1 MPPTRFAQHLLTW
14 FTHHGRHDLPWQ
26 QNPTAYS
33 IWVSEIMLQQT
44 QVSTVIPYYQAF
56 MQRFPDL
63 ATLAMAP
70 LAAVLHQW
78 AGLGYYARARHLH
91 QTAQRLQQNHNGQ
104 FPPTLEAVMAL
115 PGIGR
120 STAGA
125 ILALAYHQ
133 PHPIL
138 DGNVKR
144 VLSRFHAI
152 AGWPGQAAVAQQL
165 WQLATAHTPTHDDVA
180 AYTQA
185 IMDLGATVC
194 TRQQPACWRCPVQA
208 DCQAWQTQTI
218 DRYPQAK
225 PKALRPVKALQLLM
239 VFDETGRLYLELRP
253 TPGIWAGLWSLPE
266 CPAQEDPLAWCQQRW
281 QVTPTDLHCWP
292 LIKHNLTH
300 FQLQLTPILVKIGGT
315 LSEPSPQQ
323 NSQQHWFSAQDIVQQ
338 QLALAKPIQDL
349 VTRVFS

>member
-1 MPPTRFAQHLLTW
+1 MSPTHFAQRLLTW
-14 FTHHGRHDLPWQ
+14 FEQHGRHDLPWQ

-33 IWVSEIMLQQT
+33 IWISEIMLQQT

-56 MQRFPDL
+56 MQRFPEL
-63 ATLAMAP
+63 ATLAIAP

-91 QTAQRLQQNHNGQ
+91 QTAQILQQYHSGQ
-104 FPPTLEAVMAL
+104 FPPTLAAVMAL

-133 PHPIL
+133 SQPIL

-152 AGWPGQAAVAQQL
+152 AGWPGQPAIAQQL
-165 WQLATAHTPTHDDVA
+165 WQLATAHTPIQEVA

-194 TRQQPACWRCPVQA
+194 TRQQPACLQCPVQT
-208 DCQAWQTQTI
+208 DCQAWQTQTVGL
-218 DRYPQAK
+218 YPQAQ
-225 PKALRPVKALQLLM
+225 PKVMRPVKPIQLLLLL
-239 VFDETGRLYLELRP
+239 DQAGRLYLQPRP
-253 TPGIWAGLWSLPE
+253 TPGIWAGLWSFPE
-266 CPAQEDPLAWCQQRW
+266 CPAAADPITWCQQ
-281 QVTPTDLHCWP
+281 QLHFTLTNLQHWP

-300 FQLQLTPILVKIGGT
+300 FQLQFTPVLATVTAIA
-315 LSEPSPQQ
+315 SDPAPDR
-323 NSQQHWFSAQDIVQQ
+323 QQHWFSAEDIVQQ